1 MRRADLPEAR
11 PCSSVANRGV
21 TLLDQ
26 PCPIKVGKLANGPKL
41 GALEGACGGS
51 DGSLPLSQWPF
62 AQSAPSDQISVR
74 SGNSGKGRAS
84 QHHANIRS
92 SAIIGTPAEDVS
104 LLPGVVQYCQKACSA
119 VSASVGSI
127 SGAVLAAF
135 QIDQNG
141 VPPEIEAGS

>member
-1 MRRADLPEAR
+1 
-11 PCSSVANRGV
+11 
-21 TLLDQ
+21 
-26 PCPIKVGKLANGPKL
+26 
-41 GALEGACGGS
+41 
-51 DGSLPLSQWPF
+51 
-62 AQSAPSDQISVR
+62 VR

-141 VPPEIEAGS
+141 VPPEIEAES